1 MAITFSLEEYSAAS
15 TVDQAVTAIK
25 YGSSNS
31 ATAGDAITAGNRSF
45 VKNHKCKFSN
55 GSGDPAATISA
66 LTIDR
71 TDSVTL
77 DGSATIRLGV
87 ATGFTTRDANEL
99 DVTGGT
105 ADFTSST
112 TAVSVGAPSGSIAG
126 GANASSTDFVKTQI
140 VTTAS
145 STAGASGITY
155 TFQYTVTS

>member
-1 MAITFSLEEYSAAS
+1 MAITFTLDEYSDAS

-25 YGSSNS
+25 YGSSDS
-31 ATAGDAITAGNRSF
+31 ATAGAAIIAGNNSF
-45 VKNHKCKFSN
+45 VKNHKCKFAN

-66 LTIDR
+66 LKIER

-77 DGSATIRLGV
+77 DNATIRLGV
-87 ATGFTTRDANEL
+87 ATGFTTRNANLLDA
-99 DVTGGT
+99 TGGAT
-105 ADFTSST
+105 DFTTSSGLISIT
-112 TAVSVGAPSGSIAG
+112 APSGSIAG

-145 STAGASGITY
+145 STAGASLITY

>member
-1 MAITFSLEEYSAAS
+1 MAITFSLDEYSATS

-25 YGSSNS
+25 YGSTTS
-31 ATAGDAITAGNRSF
+31 ATTGAAITAGNRSF
-45 VKNHKCKFSN
+45 VKNHKCKFAN

-77 DGSATIRLGV
+77 DNATIRLGV
-87 ATGFTTRDANEL
+87 ATGFTTRDATEL
-99 DVTGGT
+99 DATGG
-105 ADFTSST
+105 AANFTSGT

>member
-25 YGSSNS
+25 YGSTTS
-31 ATAGDAITAGNRSF
+31 ATAGAAITAGNRSF
-45 VKNHKCKFSN
+45 VKNHKCKFAN
-55 GSGDPAATISA
+55 GAGDPAATISA

-77 DGSATIRLGV
+77 DNATIRLGV

-99 DVTGGT
+99 NVTGGT
-105 ADFTSST
+105 ADFTSNT
-112 TAVSVGAPSGSIAG
+112 AAVSIGAPSGSIAG
-126 GANASSTDFVKTQI
+126 GASASSTDFVKTQI
-140 VTTAS
+140 VTQAS
-145 STAGASGITY
+145 ATAGASGITY

>member
-1 MAITFSLEEYSAAS
+1 MAITFSLDEYSATS

-25 YGSSNS
+25 YGSTTS
-31 ATAGDAITAGNRSF
+31 ATAGAAITAGNRSF
-45 VKNHKCKFSN
+45 VKDHKCKFAN

-77 DGSATIRLGV
+77 DNATIRLGV
-87 ATGFTTRDANEL
+87 ATGFTTRDATEL
-99 DVTGGT
+99 AVTGGT

>member
-25 YGSSNS
+25 YGSTTS
-31 ATAGDAITAGNRSF
+31 ATAGAAITAGNRSF
-45 VKNHKCKFSN
+45 VKNHKCKFAN

-77 DGSATIRLGV
+77 DNATIRLGV

-99 DVTGGT
+99 DVAGGT

>member
-15 TVDQAVTAIK
+15 TVDQVVTAIK
-25 YGSSNS
+25 YGSSDS

-45 VKNHKCKFSN
+45 VKNHKCKFTN
-55 GSGDPAATISA
+55 GGGDPAATISV

-77 DGSATIRLGV
+77 DGSATIRLGIG
-87 ATGFTTRDANEL
+87 TGFTTRDANEL

-105 ADFTSST
+105 ADFTSNT
-112 TAVSVGAPSGSIAG
+112 TPPTITAPSGSIAG

>member
-1 MAITFSLEEYSAAS
+1 MAISFDLEEYSAAS
-15 TVDQAVTAIK
+15 TVDQVVTAIK
-25 YGSSNS
+25 YGSTTS
-31 ATAGDAITAGNRSF
+31 ATAGAAITAGNRSF
-45 VKNHKCKFSN
+45 VKNHKCKFTN

-77 DGSATIRLGV
+77 DNATIRLGV

-99 DVTGGT
+99 NVTGGI
-105 ADFTSST
+105 ADFTSGT
-112 TAVSVGAPSGSIAG
+112 TAVSIGAPSGSIAG

>member
-1 MAITFSLEEYSAAS
+1 MAIDFSLEEYSALS

-25 YGSSNS
+25 YGSTTS
-31 ATAGDAITAGNRSF
+31 ATAGAAITAGNRSF
-45 VKNHKCKFSN
+45 VKNHKCKFAN

-77 DGSATIRLGV
+77 DNATIRLGV

-99 DVTGGT
+99 SVTGGT

-126 GANASSTDFVKTQI
+126 NANASSTDFVKTQI
-140 VTTAS
+140 DTAVS
-145 STAGASGITY
+145 STAGASGIIY

>member
-1 MAITFSLEEYSAAS
+1 MAITFSLEEYSALS

-25 YGSSNS
+25 YGSTTS
-31 ATAGDAITAGNRSF
+31 ATAGAAITAGNRSF
-45 VKNHKCKFSN
+45 VKNHKCKFAN

-77 DGSATIRLGV
+77 DNATIRLGV

>member
-15 TVDQAVTAIK
+15 TVDQVVTAIK
-25 YGSSNS
+25 YGSSDS

-45 VKNHKCKFSN
+45 VKNHKCKFAN

-77 DGSATIRLGV
+77 DNATIRLGV
-87 ATGFTTRDANEL
+87 ATGFTTGDANEL

>member
-1 MAITFSLEEYSAAS
+1 MAISFDLEEYSAAS
-15 TVDQAVTAIK
+15 TVDQVVTAIK
-25 YGSSNS
+25 YGSTTS
-31 ATAGDAITAGNRSF
+31 ATAGAAITAGNRSF
-45 VKNHKCKFSN
+45 VKNHKCKFTN

-77 DGSATIRLGV
+77 DNATIRLGV

-99 DVTGGT
+99 NVTGGI
-105 ADFTSST
+105 ADFTSGTS
-112 TAVSVGAPSGSIAG
+112 AVSIGAPSGSITG

>member
-1 MAITFSLEEYSAAS
+1 MAISFDLEEYSAAS

-25 YGSSNS
+25 YGSTTS
-31 ATAGDAITAGNRSF
+31 ATAGAAITAGNRSF
-45 VKNHKCKFSN
+45 VKNHKCKFTN
-55 GSGDPAATISA
+55 GGGDPAATISA

-77 DGSATIRLGV
+77 DNATIRLGV
-87 ATGFTTRDANEL
+87 ATGFTTRDATEL
-99 DVTGGT
+99 NVTGGI
-105 ADFTSST
+105 ANFTSGTSV
-112 TAVSVGAPSGSIAG
+112 VSIGAPSGSING

>member
-1 MAITFSLEEYSAAS
+1 MAITFSLEEYSDAS
-15 TVDQAVTAIK
+15 TVDQAVAAIK
-25 YGSSNS
+25 YGSTTS
-31 ATAGDAITAGNRSF
+31 ATAGAAITAGNRSF
-45 VKNHKCKFSN
+45 VKNHKCKFTN

-77 DGSATIRLGV
+77 DNATIRLGV
-87 ATGFTTRDANEL
+87 ATGFTTRNANLLDA
-99 DVTGGT
+99 TGGAT
-105 ADFTSST
+105 DFTTSSGLI
-112 TAVSVGAPSGSIAG
+112 SIGAPSGSIAG

>member
-1 MAITFSLEEYSAAS
+1 MAITFSLDEYSAAS
-15 TVDQAVTAIK
+15 TVDQVVTAIK
-25 YGSSNS
+25 YGSTTS
-31 ATAGDAITAGNRSF
+31 ATAGAAITAGNRSF
-45 VKNHKCKFSN
+45 VKNHKCKFTN

-77 DGSATIRLGV
+77 DNATIRLGV

-99 DVTGGT
+99 NVTGGI
-105 ADFTSST
+105 ADFTSGT
-112 TAVSVGAPSGSIAG
+112 TPVSIGAPSGSIAG

>member
-1 MAITFSLEEYSAAS
+1 MAIIFSLDEYSATS

-25 YGSSNS
+25 YGSTTS
-31 ATAGDAITAGNRSF
+31 ATSGAAITAGNRSF
-45 VKNHKCKFSN
+45 VKNHKCKFAN

-77 DGSATIRLGV
+77 DNATIRLGV
-87 ATGFTTRDANEL
+87 ATGFTTRDATEL
-99 DVTGGT
+99 AVTGGA

>member
-1 MAITFSLEEYSAAS
+1 MAITFDLEEYSAES
-15 TVDQAVTAIK
+15 TVDQVVTAIK
-25 YGSSNS
+25 YGSSDS

-55 GSGDPAATISA
+55 GSGDPAATISV
-66 LTIDR
+66 LSISR
-71 TDSVTL
+71 TDTVPL
-77 DGSATIRLGV
+77 DNATIRLGIG
-87 ATGFTTRDANEL
+87 TGFTTRDANEL

-105 ADFTSST
+105 ANFTSNTSPNPLIT
-112 TAVSVGAPSGSIAG
+112 APSGQIAG
-126 GANASSTDFVKTQI
+126 GSNASSSDFVKTQI

>member
-1 MAITFSLEEYSAAS
+1 MAITFDLEEYSAAS

-25 YGSSNS
+25 YGSTTS
-31 ATAGDAITAGNRSF
+31 ATAGAAITAGNRSF
-45 VKNHKCKFSN
+45 VKNHKCKFTN

-77 DGSATIRLGV
+77 DNATIRLGV
-87 ATGFTTRDANEL
+87 ATGFTTRNANLLDA
-99 DVTGGT
+99 TGGAT
-105 ADFTSST
+105 DFTTSSGLI
-112 TAVSVGAPSGSIAG
+112 SIGAPAGSIAG

>member
-1 MAITFSLEEYSAAS
+1 MAITFSLDEYSATS

-25 YGSSNS
+25 YGSTTS
-31 ATAGDAITAGNRSF
+31 ATAGAAITAGNNSF
-45 VKNHKCKFSN
+45 VKNHKCKFAN

-77 DGSATIRLGV
+77 DAATIRLGV

-99 DVTGGT
+99 NVTGGT

-112 TAVSVGAPSGSIAG
+112 TAVSIGAPSGSIAG

>member
-1 MAITFSLEEYSAAS
+1 MAISFDLEEYSAAS
-15 TVDQAVTAIK
+15 TVDQVVTAIK
-25 YGSSNS
+25 YGSTTS
-31 ATAGDAITAGNRSF
+31 ATAGAAITAGNRSF
-45 VKNHKCKFSN
+45 VKNHKCKFTN

-77 DGSATIRLGV
+77 DNATIRLGV

-99 DVTGGT
+99 NVTGGI
-105 ADFTSST
+105 ADFTSGT
-112 TAVSVGAPSGSIAG
+112 TPVSIGAPSGSIAG